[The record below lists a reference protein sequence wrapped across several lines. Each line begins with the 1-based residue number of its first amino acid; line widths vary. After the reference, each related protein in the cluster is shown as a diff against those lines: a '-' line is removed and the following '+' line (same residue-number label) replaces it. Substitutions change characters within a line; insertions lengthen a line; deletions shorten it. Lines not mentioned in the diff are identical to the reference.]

1 MSELCG
7 WTLRVMGIVGSRLE
21 RQSSRATP
29 PPPFPLGIW
38 MRRLLSQTAVEK
50 PRASTEIGGGG
61 FRSGSVT
68 RRERGA
74 QGGHLLVLE
83 SERPTMPSREFCHSL
98 HGTSVK
104 QLHLA
109 DNMSVAVAF
118 ERRRA
123 HVHRLLVYIPRFT
136 ALCLCRDVFATVWWI
151 PSEFNTSD
159 AGSRKYDPFD
169 DASQSV
175 LARLEENACAMP
187 NVVPSIRPPVRAP
200 RSIHHAVVIDD
211 TEMMVWSGMH
221 DSTVH
226 DAVLFPMKEV
236 MFEGYGRSW
245 SSHVFPDDSECYNL
259 TVPAVGSTI
268 RLHAEAVGSPTASGT
283 PAVRSEVRTQ

>member
-1 MSELCG
+1 
-7 WTLRVMGIVGSRLE
+7 MGIVGSRLE

-68 RRERGA
+68 RREDISLCWS
-74 QGGHLLVLE
+74 Q
-83 SERPTMPSREFCHSL
+83 ERPTMPSREFCHSL

-187 NVVPSIRPPVRAP
+187 NVVPASVRQSGRLAPSIMQ
-200 RSIHHAVVIDD
+200 S
-211 TEMMVWSGMH
+211 
-221 DSTVH
+221 
-226 DAVLFPMKEV
+226 
-236 MFEGYGRSW
+236 
-245 SSHVFPDDSECYNL
+245 
-259 TVPAVGSTI
+259 
-268 RLHAEAVGSPTASGT
+268 
-283 PAVRSEVRTQ
+283 